1 MCTRLLYT
9 VLPSPYTKDSFQRLL
24 RLLTDDLKSLQEPG
38 FTVDWNG
45 KKHNY
50 RLIFTGC
57 KGDWPFLR
65 AAYGLNCGY
74 NCTAK
79 CHRCDLQEWYDV
91 KGAMRSLTPSATN
104 PNPFKADEPRSP
116 LRDLL
121 TGDDTRYIRIDPAHT
136 FAIDGIG
143 KDFLASTIVMLVRMW
158 HFGRGNAGH
167 ALQNAYASFMA
178 YCSARK
184 KTTSIQ
190 DFSFATLKLPQ
201 NTLKGFPRGLGKG
214 HDAAVLGAWL
224 AEEVQQISA
233 ASVDPQ
239 YRDILE
245 VIKLTCCSNDRFWR
259 TIYEH
264 GVWIPY
270 DVGVQIVQDGWAF
283 TDGYSTLASLTAA
296 MGIHGY
302 HTRPKLHMQAH
313 ITLDMQHQLA
323 RPGCKFI
330 LSPSAHMCWTD
341 EDMIGRI
348 SRLSR
353 RCHALTTAR
362 RTIDRALCNYRRLF
376 SIHFSGSYMQN
387 GNP

>member
-1 MCTRLLYT
+1 
-9 VLPSPYTKDSFQRLL
+9 
-24 RLLTDDLKSLQEPG
+24 
-38 FTVDWNG
+38 
-45 KKHNY
+45 
-50 RLIFTGC
+50 
-57 KGDWPFLR
+57 
-65 AAYGLNCGY
+65 
-74 NCTAK
+74 
-79 CHRCDLQEWYDV
+79 
-91 KGAMRSLTPSATN
+91 MRSLTPSATN